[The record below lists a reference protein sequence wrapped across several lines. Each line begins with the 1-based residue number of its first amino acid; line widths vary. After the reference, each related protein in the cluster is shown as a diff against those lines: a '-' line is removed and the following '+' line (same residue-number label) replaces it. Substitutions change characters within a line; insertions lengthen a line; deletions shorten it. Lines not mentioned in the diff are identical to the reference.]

1 MASIINAGT
10 TTATALNMITDTTGA
25 LTIQTS
31 GVNAI
36 AISSSQVVTL
46 TNALLPA
53 SGGTGITSLGTG
65 VATFLGTPSSAN
77 LAAAVTDE
85 TGTGALVFGT
95 SPTLV
100 TPILGTPTSGTLT
113 NATGLPLTTGV
124 TGTLPTANGGTNL
137 STFTAA
143 NNALYSTS
151 SSALTAGTLP
161 VAAGG
166 TGRATLTANTV
177 LLGNGTTAVQMIAP
191 STSGN
196 VLASNGT
203 TWTST
208 APSGVGSSTQS
219 WTSVIGSRSAGT
231 TYTNSTSQ
239 PIMVSVSATTLNTAG
254 WRATVGGVVVIDN
267 LNGSGDV
274 AYAPTTGTF
283 IVPVGDTYVITLFGA
298 STITVWAELR

>member
-31 GVNAI
+31 GANAI
-36 AISSSQVVTL
+36 SISSSQVVTL

-65 VATFLGTPSSAN
+65 VATALGQNVTGSGSIA
-77 LAAAVTDE
+77 LATSP
-85 TGTGALVFGT
+85 TLT

-100 TPILGTPTSGTLT
+100 TPALGTPTSGTLT
-113 NATGLPLTTGV
+113 SCTGLPLTTGV

-137 STFTAA
+137 TTFTAA

-203 TWTST
+203 TWAST

-219 WTSVIGSRSAGT
+219 WASVIGSRSAGT

-267 LNGSGDV
+267 INGSGNE

-283 IVPVGDTYVITLFGA
+283 IVPVGDTYVITLFGL
-298 STITVWAELR
+298 STITIWAELR